1 MLISVRDIVRWSDS
15 TTVFCSMR
23 MSCNLLKVLKEYHI
37 LSNVVIVINFFF
49 LQVSVQIKWTLIFL
63 ANLKKGFDVH
73 KKYHLHCQQEKA
85 RHELSVSK
93 DYGNIMPYILQ
104 ETPANF
110 ICISMHFSSFVCIKN
125 RTKWIASKKEIA

>member
-1 MLISVRDIVRWSDS
+1 MNVDQCPWYNS
-15 TTVFCSMR
+15 TKVFCSMR

-37 LSNVVIVINFFF
+37 LSNVVIFTIFF

-63 ANLKKGFDVH
+63 AILKKGFDVH
-73 KKYHLHCQQEKA
+73 TKMSSSLSA
-85 RHELSVSK
+85 RKSATRIVGIQRLWQ
-93 DYGNIMPYILQ
+93 YIMPYILQ

>member
-37 LSNVVIVINFFF
+37 LSNVVIFIKFF

-73 KKYHLHCQQEKA
+73 TKMSSSLSARKSATRIVGIQRLWQYYALYPARNTCKFHLYFNAFFFFC
-85 RHELSVSK
+85 
-93 DYGNIMPYILQ
+93 
-104 ETPANF
+104 
-110 ICISMHFSSFVCIKN
+110 MHQKSHKMDCF
-125 RTKWIASKKEIA
+125 